1 MRSIQIIQN
10 YATDNYAYNT
20 TTVSCKEGRYI
31 HVNSN
36 SSSKTS
42 KNNRRYIDSYS
53 NKQQYHR
60 YSPCPCFPFNNP
72 KDTAR
77 YPIPTANMIAPIIT
91 KTKPVIYDINK
102 DPTATPPI
110 PAKSDRIPPIIIK
123 IAITVT
129 PVGRLFISKSSTLSE
144 GVNIHI
150 YFYVYITQEIH
161 RYLSGFGILSMF
173 TAKIL

>member
-1 MRSIQIIQN
+1 
-10 YATDNYAYNT
+10 
-20 TTVSCKEGRYI
+20 
-31 HVNSN
+31 
-36 SSSKTS
+36 
-42 KNNRRYIDSYS
+42 
-53 NKQQYHR
+53 
-60 YSPCPCFPFNNP
+60 
-72 KDTAR
+72 
-77 YPIPTANMIAPIIT
+77 MIAPIIT

-150 YFYVYITQEIH
+150 YFYVYIIQEIH

>member
-1 MRSIQIIQN
+1 MLIATVVARLPKIIEDTLIAIPIN
-10 YATDNYAYNT
+10 SNT
-20 TTVSCKEGRYI
+20 TVI
-31 HVNSN
+31 VHAHV
-36 SSSKTS
+36 
-42 KNNRRYIDSYS
+42 
-53 NKQQYHR
+53 
-60 YSPCPCFPFNNP
+60 FPFNNP

-77 YPIPTANMIAPIIT
+77 YQIPTANMIAPIIT

-102 DPTATPPI
+102 NPTATPPI

-129 PVGRLFISKSSTLSE
+129 PVGCLFISKSSTLSE